1 MRPLQIAL
9 VMLEPPL
16 PFGSAAARVYYSLI
30 QGLLERGHRVKA
42 FATCSRSEEVA
53 QAAELFRES
62 RCDLRCYPHPS
73 RTSIRSKLQGL
84 GQPFSYMLGDDV
96 RGDIERH
103 LESGCD
109 ILHLEQL
116 LAGWL
121 ALDHV
126 DQTLISVH
134 YLSQIDLSVRSRNL
148 KNRIEY
154 ALLCRTESR
163 LLHSFKYFRSLSGRL
178 TEAILRVNPVADV
191 TTAPIGLDLTLYPFI
206 ADERRFKEPIVSL
219 IGSMDWY
226 PSRSAAERLL
236 TRLYPEIR
244 RRVPNARFQI
254 VGWSARAVL
263 KDYLDLPNVEIFENV
278 PDVKPYF
285 EHAGVLLYAPERG
298 SGVKVKVLEAMAYGI
313 PVVTT
318 AEGIEGIQAADG
330 VQAALADDDQ
340 GLIDRTVEL
349 LLDPEEQNRRRR
361 AARELLEA
369 AFKPAAA
376 ARRLEQIYDRIIKA
390 SAELDRPAEGTYV

>member
-1 MRPLQIAL
+1 
-9 VMLEPPL
+9 MLEPPL

-30 QGLLERGHRVKA
+30 QGLIERGHRVKA

-53 QAAELFRES
+53 EAAELFRES
-62 RCDLRCYPHPS
+62 RCELRCYPHPS
-73 RTSIRSKLQGL
+73 RASIRKKLQGL
-84 GQPFSYMLGDDV
+84 GQPLSYMLGDDV
-96 RGDIERH
+96 RDDIERH

-126 DQTLISVH
+126 DQTLVSVH
-134 YLSQIDLSVRSRNL
+134 YLSQIDLRARRQNL
-148 KNRIEY
+148 KDRIEY
-154 ALLCRTESR
+154 ALLRRTEDR
-163 LLHSFKYFRSLSGRL
+163 LLRAFKYFRALSDRL
-178 TEAILRVNPVADV
+178 AEAIAEVNPAADV
-191 TTAPIGLDLTLYPFI
+191 TTVPIGLDLTLYPFL
-206 ADERRFKEPIVSL
+206 ADDRRSKVPTVSL
-219 IGSMDWY
+219 IGSMGWY

-236 TRLYPEIR
+236 TRLYPAIR

-263 KDYLDLPNVEIFENV
+263 KGYLDLPSVEIFENV

-285 EHAGVLLYAPERG
+285 DRASVLLYAPERG
-298 SGVKVKVLEAMAYGI
+298 SGVKIKVLEAMAYGI

-318 AEGIEGIQAADG
+318 ASGVEGIPAVDGIH
-330 VQAALADDDQ
+330 AALADDDQ

-349 LLDPEEQNRRRR
+349 LLDAEEQNRRRR

-369 AFKPAAA
+369 AFEPATAVKQ
-376 ARRLEQIYDRIIKA
+376 LEQIYTRIMKA
-390 SAELDRPAEGTYV
+390 SAEFNHPAQGTYA